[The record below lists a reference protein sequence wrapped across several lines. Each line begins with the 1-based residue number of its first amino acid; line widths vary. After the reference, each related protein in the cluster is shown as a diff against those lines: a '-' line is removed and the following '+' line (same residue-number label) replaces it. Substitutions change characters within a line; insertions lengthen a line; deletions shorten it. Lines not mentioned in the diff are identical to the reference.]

1 MRSTIGHLSALARCA
16 ALALPLFVI
25 GSTAW
30 SQSTQDSTPG
40 VEPVVVELYTSQ
52 GCSSC
57 PPADALLGELAARD
71 DVIALSLHVD
81 YWDYIGWKDT
91 FASMATTSRQR
102 AYGRALKSRYIYTPE
117 MIIDGRK
124 DVVGSRRQDVESLI
138 AEAASRPKPV
148 KLRFEDVNGGRVVIP
163 AGHAPEGGASVWL
176 AIYDGSHEVPI
187 GRGENGGRSLVYHNV
202 VRELEQIGAW
212 NGEELI
218 IPVDLA
224 DAAARGRAGC
234 AVIVQQ
240 GRVGP
245 VLGAIK
251 MDLDG

>member
-1 MRSTIGHLSALARCA
+1 MQSTFGHLSALVRCA
-16 ALALPLFVI
+16 ALALPLLLV
-25 GSTAW
+25 GAAAW
-30 SQSTQDSTPG
+30 SQDSASNMQ
-40 VEPVVVELYTSQ
+40 PVVVELYTSQ

-57 PPADALLGELAARD
+57 PPADALLGELAERD

-81 YWDYIGWKDT
+81 YWDYIGWKDS
-91 FASMATTSRQR
+91 FASKATTSRQR

-117 MIIDGRK
+117 MIIDGRV

-138 AEAASRPKPV
+138 TEALSRRKPLT
-148 KLRFEDVNGGRVVIP
+148 LRFEDVDGGRVVVP
-163 AGHAPEGGASVWL
+163 AGRAPEGGASVWL
-176 AIYDGSHEVPI
+176 AVYDESHEIPV
-187 GRGENGGRSLVYHNV
+187 GRGENGGRSLTYHHV

-212 NGEELI
+212 HGEELV

-224 DAAARGRAGC
+224 GAAARGRAGC